1 MRSTSPFGSLLV
13 LTAGDHSWKFLI
25 VLFTLT
31 RQDAFQHHLTIFIK
45 HKLSSLIMSQPTQ
58 QQQGRTY
65 FQEQEHVPRAHS
77 GQGIGD
83 GGLRYV
89 FSSHLLWMDLAQPLG
104 TAGAQGPHTAC
115 YCFLPQHRHSH
126 SSDSCHTPYFLN
138 CTVPSAILQEERTK
152 SLATI
157 QAVVLQKLQP
167 KGLPS
172 PPPPIPFLLEQM
184 ENRTSDNTRS
194 YTERGVETYAHLLSG
209 TADEAQAVWDH
220 HATQCLQS
228 SQALSPL
235 SLERNHPLAVPCH
248 RPFSHEPAVPQLP
261 DRGPTLSGSSPL
273 CPYWK

>member
-25 VLFTLT
+25 VLSTLT

-167 KGLPS
+167 KGLPPLS
-172 PPPPIPFLLEQM
+172 HFSWSRWRTGHLTTLGLTLRGEWKPMPTCFLALQM
-184 ENRTSDNTRS
+184 KLKQFEITMPHSVS
-194 YTERGVETYAHLLSG
+194 KAAKHSLLS
-209 TADEAQAVWDH
+209 
-220 HATQCLQS
+220 
-228 SQALSPL
+228 P
-235 SLERNHPLAVPCH
+235 
-248 RPFSHEPAVPQLP
+248 
-261 DRGPTLSGSSPL
+261 
-273 CPYWK
+273 